1 MKKCIK
7 CGKHFESDDKR
18 VKKCDLCRF
27 GKVHKESENE
37 LLKNYMNATE
47 RINKL
52 MKVYKRK
59 QLIKKIVI
67 ISILVLVEI
76 ANIVMIFTK

>member
-1 MKKCIK
+1 MKKCVK
-7 CGKHFESDDKR
+7 CGKPFESDDKR

-52 MKVYKRK
+52 MKVYQRK
-59 QLIKKIVI
+59 QLIKKIAI

-76 ANIVMIFTK
+76 ANIVLIFTK